1 MGVTDCRV
9 RAFKYNAEMLARA
22 FTASPRLERF
32 RSVAQT
38 TTVLAGAVL
47 AAFHGW
53 LFVSQLVTGA
63 LADPWLVF
71 RWMVAAGLIAALVAI
86 RRGGGSVWSRPG
98 IAVWVLAALL
108 HGPAVAA
115 DLGRVHTMA
124 LPETVATSVLQ
135 QLVSV
140 SALAITLWMLAGL
153 LARRDRHVRLYIG
166 PVAAASLAGIFGD
179 GFSPQ
184 YSSRPPPRQI

>member
-1 MGVTDCRV
+1 M
-9 RAFKYNAEMLARA
+9 AR
-22 FTASPRLERF
+22 
-32 RSVAQT
+32 T

-47 AAFHGW
+47 VAFHGW
-53 LFVSQLVTGA
+53 LFASQLATGA

-71 RWMVAAGLIAALVAI
+71 RWMIAAGLVAALVAI
-86 RRGGGSVWSRPG
+86 CRGGGSVWSRPG
-98 IAVWVLAALL
+98 ITVWVLAALL

-115 DLGRVHTMA
+115 DLGAVNTMA

-153 LARRDRHVRLYIG
+153 LARRDRHVRLYAG
-166 PVAAASLAGIFGD
+166 PIAARSLAGIFGD
-179 GFSPQ
+179 GFSPP
-184 YSSRPPPRQI
+184 YSSRPPPRRR